1 MPDRIILFGPYRLRV
16 NEDTGEAV
24 IEEYDPSQKKW
35 VTVFDFVN
43 TARIVHKTVSV
54 PVGANNTWGQTV
66 SYTPRRSYL
75 PYLISLK
82 TGGTFATGEMVD
94 VEIIFVFDDGSSK
107 SYTKGFAGS
116 GIVSYYYPDEI
127 LGIPTFT
134 SVYNGKLLKR
144 VDIHAKSNQATTQ
157 ATITVELFGWDM

>member
-16 NEDTGEAV
+16 NEDTGEAA
-24 IEEYDPSQKKW
+24 IEEYDPAQKKW

-107 SYTKGFAGS
+107 SYTEGFGGS
-116 GIVSYYYPDEI
+116 GMVSYYYPDEI
-127 LGIPTFT
+127 LDIPTFT
-134 SVYNGKLLKR
+134 SVYNDKLLKR